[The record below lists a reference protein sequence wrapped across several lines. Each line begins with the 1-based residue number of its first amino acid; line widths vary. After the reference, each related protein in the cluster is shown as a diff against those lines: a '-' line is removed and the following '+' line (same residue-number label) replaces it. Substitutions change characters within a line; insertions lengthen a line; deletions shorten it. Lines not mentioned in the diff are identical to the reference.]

1 MAIVVKNK
9 NIKEEIVDE
18 KGNHLGVISYNP
30 DDIKAYKKLTDI
42 LDFINTMSK
51 NTEHLNQLGE
61 LSDKEITLDNFSNY
75 EELFNGVRE
84 ELHTID
90 DLIEET
96 KKGID
101 EIFGEGTSYIFMG
114 DGSDLDLLMPL
125 LDDVMPK
132 FKNKREEQV
141 NKYLDGG
148 ALAL

>member
-18 KGNHLGVISYNP
+18 KGNHLGDISYNP

-75 EELFNGVRE
+75 EELFNGVHE

-90 DLIEET
+90 DLIGET

-114 DGSDLDLLMPL
+114 DGSDLDSLMPL

>member
-1 MAIVVKNK
+1 MAIVAKSK

-18 KGNHLGVISYNP
+18 KGNHLGSISYNP

-51 NTEHLNQLGE
+51 NTKHLNQLGE

-75 EELFNGVRE
+75 EELFNGVRD

-96 KKGID
+96 KSSID

-114 DGSDLDLLMPL
+114 NGSDLELLMPL
-125 LDDVMPK
+125 IDNVLPN
-132 FKNKREEQV
+132 FKSKREEKV
-141 NKYLDGG
+141 DKYLDNG
-148 ALAL
+148 ASAL